1 MVITRKLPPCFPDLL
16 FEFAD
21 LLILFLPADRS
32 YHGQESLVARTHRET
47 FGRIVP
53 VGPGEPKLSGSGRKP
68 IQPARLAW

>member
-1 MVITRKLPPCFPDLL
+1 MQGEFACGNGGVEGVTVITRKLPPRFPDLL

-47 FGRIVP
+47 FGRIEP
-53 VGPGEPKLSGSGRKP
+53 V
-68 IQPARLAW
+68 